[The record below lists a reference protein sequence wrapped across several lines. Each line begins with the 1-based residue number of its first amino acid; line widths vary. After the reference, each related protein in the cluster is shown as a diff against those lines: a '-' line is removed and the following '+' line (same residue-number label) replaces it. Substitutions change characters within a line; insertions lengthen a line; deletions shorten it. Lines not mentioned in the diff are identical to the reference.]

1 MPAGVRLNAAAAD
14 GPGVVAE
21 GERLAEVVL
30 VELADDP
37 FDRGLALVGRRRG
50 LHPDRQLDA
59 RCAGVVEPALA
70 LGDHDDAGLVVAVA
84 VGRGVDAVVLE
95 VRRGRRVR
103 LGVLGADVVGEQ
115 RLIRVDEDDSVD
127 LGVPLRGRARHEP
140 GTARTEAT
148 ATPCLV
154 TASYGM

>member
-1 MPAGVRLNAAAAD
+1 MARALSPRVSGLRRSFSSSWRTIRSIVASRSSAG
-14 GPGVVAE
+14 GG
-21 GERLAEVVL
+21 
-30 VELADDP
+30 
-37 FDRGLALVGRRRG
+37 G

-59 RCAGVVEPALA
+59 RFTGVVEPALP